1 MRFLLDE
8 NLSSRLVD
16 LLAAAGHDVV
26 HARSLDLVSAPDPVI
41 LARAVDER
49 RVLLTLDTDFGALIA
64 HSHATAPSVVLL
76 RGDVTRRVEQQAT
89 LLLANLD
96 AIAEDLDA
104 GAVAVIGDSRV
115 RVRRLPIA

>member
-8 NLSSRLVD
+8 NLSPRLVE

-26 HARSLDLVSAPDPVI
+26 HVGSMDLVSAPDPII

-49 RVLLTLDTDFGALIA
+49 RVLVTLDTDFGDLLARSQA
-64 HSHATAPSVVLL
+64 EAPSIVLF
-76 RGDVTRRVEQQAT
+76 RGNVTRRTDRHAT

-96 AIAEDLDA
+96 TVAEDLEA
-104 GAVAVIGDSRV
+104 GAVVVIGDGRL
-115 RVRRLPIA
+115 RVRRLPIT